1 MAIEALSGWTK
12 EQRHVVAASF
22 LGWTL
27 DAFDFFLMVF
37 VFSDIEK
44 EFQAPDWFVA
54 FTITLTL
61 GVRPIGA
68 LIFGRAADHFG
79 RRPTLMVDVI
89 LYAILDFAS
98 GFAPNLTT
106 LLILRALFGV
116 AMGGE
121 WGVGASLTM
130 ESIPPKARGL
140 VSGLLQSGYPFGFL
154 LASVV
159 YGLLYTHI
167 GWRGLFMVGAAPA
180 FLVLYIRR
188 HVPESP
194 GWEQR
199 SKEQRGSILDMLRQH
214 WKLALYAVLLM
225 TAFNF
230 FSHGTQD
237 GFPNKFLKGQLGL
250 QPPEISRTMIIF
262 NIGAICGGLSFG
274 SISERLG
281 RRWTIITAALLSILA
296 ILFVTNSTDI
306 VTVTI
311 GAFLIQ
317 FMVQGAWGVVP
328 VHLNE
333 LSPDGVRGTFPG
345 FVYQLGNFIASVN
358 LNLQVWIASLF
369 AGQFSMAIA
378 IVGTIAAASIAFLT
392 LVGKERK
399 GVALH

>member
-44 EFQAPDWFVA
+44 EFDAPDWFVA

-61 GVRPIGA
+61 GMRPLGA
-68 LIFGRAADHFG
+68 LIFGRAADHWG
-79 RRPTLMVDVI
+79 RRPTLMIDVI
-89 LYAILDFAS
+89 LYAIIDFAS
-98 GFAPNLTT
+98 GFAPNLTI
-106 LLILRALFGV
+106 LLILRALFGI

-140 VSGLLQSGYPFGFL
+140 VSGLLQSGYPTGYL

-159 YGLLYTHI
+159 YGLLYPLI
-167 GWRGLFMVGAAPA
+167 GWRGMFMIGAVPA

-194 GWEQR
+194 GWER
-199 SKEQRGSILDMLRQH
+199 STEKRGSVLDMLRKH
-214 WKLALYAVLLM
+214 WKLAIYAVLLM

-230 FSHGTQD
+230 YSHGTQD
-237 GFPNKFLKGQLGL
+237 GFPNKYLKGQLGL
-250 QPPEISRTMIIF
+250 QPGEISRTMIIF

-274 SISERLG
+274 SISEWLG
-281 RRWTIITAALLSILA
+281 RRWTIITATLLSILA
-296 ILFVTNSTDI
+296 ILFVTHTTDLI
-306 VTVTI
+306 TITI
-311 GAFLIQ
+311 GAFLLQ
-317 FMVQGAWGVVP
+317 FLVQGAWGVIP

-358 LNLQVWIASLF
+358 LNIQVWIASLF
-369 AGQFSMAIA
+369 AGQFSIAIA
-378 IVGTIAAASIAFLT
+378 IVGAVAATSIAVLTFLGT
-392 LVGKERK
+392 ERK
-399 GVALH
+399 GAVLR

>member
-44 EFQAPDWFVA
+44 EFDAPDWFVA

-61 GVRPIGA
+61 GVRPLGA

-140 VSGLLQSGYPFGFL
+140 VSGLLQSGYPTGFL

-159 YGLLYTHI
+159 YGLLYSHI

-194 GWEQR
+194 GWER
-199 SKEQRGSILDMLRQH
+199 STEKRGSILDMLRQH
-214 WKLALYAVLLM
+214 WKLAILCRAV
-225 TAFNF
+225 
-230 FSHGTQD
+230 D
-237 GFPNKFLKGQLGL
+237 DRIQLL
-250 QPPEISRTMIIF
+250 QPWHAGR
-262 NIGAICGGLSFG
+262 
-274 SISERLG
+274 ISEQVPERPARAAAARDQPDHDHLQYRRDLRRAQLRLDLRMAGAALDHHHRVAAVDPRHPVRDALDRHRHGHDRRVPDPVHGARCLG
-281 RRWTIITAALLSILA
+281 RRPGPS
-296 ILFVTNSTDI
+296 
-306 VTVTI
+306 
-311 GAFLIQ
+311 Q
-317 FMVQGAWGVVP
+317 RVV
-328 VHLNE
+328 
-333 LSPDGVRGTFPG
+333 
-345 FVYQLGNFIASVN
+345 A
-358 LNLQVWIASLF
+358 
-369 AGQFSMAIA
+369 
-378 IVGTIAAASIAFLT
+378 
-392 LVGKERK
+392 
-399 GVALH
+399 